1 MTKSTSYASG
11 RAVIRAIT
19 DAAKLRAKETG
30 EDTGTLIRHVYFDRF
45 LCRIFADDYSSFA
58 LKGGMGMLAR
68 FPDARST
75 RDVDLEIAD
84 VTLDDAVAE
93 LRALAGRDI
102 GDHLRFDYQGHEA
115 AIAGVAQP
123 ELVACQVKF
132 AIYAGV
138 STQGVLLVDL
148 AVHQRSPAG
157 FEQVEPDFRLRLP
170 KLDWTNY
177 QVIAIE
183 DQIADKLCAMRSV
196 YGGGQPSTR
205 VKDLVDLAVIAR
217 SGRPE
222 AARLRSAI
230 RLEAA
235 ARKLPVITQ
244 VQMPDD
250 WDERYAALVKA
261 TMRQKVWPD
270 LPSARAAV
278 EALIHPVL
286 DGTASGCWDPDRGSW
301 RTTK

>member
-1 MTKSTSYASG
+1 MSKPTSYSSG

-19 DAAKLRAKETG
+19 DAARLRSKETG

-45 LCRIFADDYSSFA
+45 LCRIFADDQPPFA

-84 VTLDDAVAE
+84 ATLEDAVTE
-93 LRALAGRDI
+93 LRALAARDI
-102 GDHLRFDYQGHEA
+102 GDHLRFDYQGYEI
-115 AIAGVAQP
+115 AIAGAGQP

-132 AIYAGV
+132 AIYAGA
-138 STQGVLLVDL
+138 STQGVIFVDL
-148 AVHQRSPAG
+148 AVHQRSPSG

-170 KLDWTNY
+170 KLDWTTY

-196 YGGGQPSTR
+196 YGSGQPSTR

-217 SGRPE
+217 SGHPE
-222 AARLRSAI
+222 AERLRSAI

-235 ARKLPVITQ
+235 ARKLPEITQ

-250 WDERYAALVKA
+250 WDQRYAALVKA

-278 EALIHPVL
+278 EAMIHPVL
-286 DGTASGCWDPDRGSW
+286 DGTAYGNWDPERGSW
-301 RTTK
+301 QAA